1 MLLLLAAPNLAAQ
14 DALGLQK
21 AQALALSRSAALRG
35 SELGVD
41 AASLAARSQGYAA
54 LPSISAK
61 AGGGYDYGR
70 LASSTATF
78 ASAASGSLAISAS
91 ETLYDGGKTL
101 ALVKK
106 YGLAT
111 EAARQTLR
119 STRISIIGQV
129 DSAFYA
135 VLQAA
140 ASLDAAASIL
150 ASARLSQTIAQAKI
164 DVGILAKSDFLQTQA
179 DTAGY
184 ETTLIVARNSL
195 ASAKASLASLTG
207 LPAAT
212 ALEQVDFSGY
222 RDLVSRLGELD
233 EAAIDK
239 LSLDVATLA
248 KANTPLLSGYAL
260 SIEQAKLAV
269 DIARKLYLPTVS
281 AGLSQSLAYQ
291 QSPGLSTTGSLSLS
305 ASLSLDLWSTKTAI
319 DSAAVAASQADYA
332 GRQGETDYLLS
343 VVQALYQWLGSAGS
357 IGSTAKALD
366 YAKSNYENVLEKF
379 KLSSATTSDLSTA
392 EALVSADTTA
402 LITARY
408 GFLSNLSRLSGLAGL
423 EDSGKLVA
431 LVP

>member
-1 MLLLLAAPNLAAQ
+1 M
-14 DALGLQK
+14 
-21 AQALALSRSAALRG
+21 
-35 SELGVD
+35 
-41 AASLAARSQGYAA
+41 
-54 LPSISAK
+54 
-61 AGGGYDYGR
+61 
-70 LASSTATF
+70 
-78 ASAASGSLAISAS
+78 AISAS